1 MGMSIFVKVLLGG
14 TNQQMKLEVDIND
27 KIAETLADVSDLA
40 FNKSGRFFAN
50 NSLVGEDDTFQAK
63 NIQDGCKILQVTT
76 DAGCKRIVPIPW
88 RRSKD
93 CQNES
98 YTSASANCYDALK
111 FRARTSLT
119 VYGFMWNQEYNK
131 KDFTLKFSYRVNNEP
146 WSEEEEVS
154 RTPDEIVTEDKYHFI
169 DF

>member
-1 MGMSIFVKVLLGG
+1 MGLSIFVIVHLSR

-63 NIQDGCKILQVTT
+63 NIQDGCKILQATT

-88 RRSKD
+88 RRSTD
-93 CQNES
+93 CQNEL
-98 YTSASANCYDALK
+98 Y
-111 FRARTSLT
+111 
-119 VYGFMWNQEYNK
+119 
-131 KDFTLKFSYRVNNEP
+131 
-146 WSEEEEVS
+146 
-154 RTPDEIVTEDKYHFI
+154 
-169 DF
+169 